1 MLVFVHATSLS
12 RAEARERLPTHLGGK
27 RMVKQYVMLP
37 HDIVASMYDYHD
49 GQQFFQTFVGVPGD
63 TQCNIYFFPF
73 FPLVKVYLAFATN
86 IFASKDLETYWR
98 DNPDLAATC
107 PDLDL
112 AKACPYR
119 IYGDGAD
126 SHRNQNF
133 EAMTMLPLMCGS
145 HSTMDSRLLLS
156 VRNAGATASGA
167 RVLINEVIAWSL
179 MALRIWSHLF
189 TNQKYFI

>member
-1 MLVFVHATSLS
+1 
-12 RAEARERLPTHLGGK
+12 
-27 RMVKQYVMLP
+27 MVKQYVMLP

-49 GQQFFQTFVGVPGD
+49 GHQFFQTWVGVPGD
-63 TQCNIYFFPF
+63 SQCNIKKLPVFFLNRF
-73 FPLVKVYLAFATN
+73 TVYIPLASTKN
-86 IFASKDLETYWR
+86 ISASEDLEKYWR

-112 AKACPYR
+112 AQTCPYR

-133 EAMTMLPLMCGS
+133 EAMTLLPLMCGS

-179 MALRIWSHLF
+179 MALRILSYIQTKNLF
-189 TNQKYFI
+189 TWGPRLVGG